1 MDRYLLETIV
11 NEWHKVH
18 TRKKNKNSNSIHVLL
33 LILYL
38 VCIPAIM
45 VHVLSNY
52 YYNMHLIH
60 WMLIRDTFR
69 IIFFDA
75 KNLCC
80 YKKVVEHTVN

>member
-1 MDRYLLETIV
+1 MNGIKCTLE
-11 NEWHKVH
+11 
-18 TRKKNKNSNSIHVLL
+18 RKNKNNNSIHVLL

-52 YYNMHLIH
+52 YYNMHSIH
-60 WMLIRDTFR
+60 WMLIR
-69 IIFFDA
+69 ILYEFFLDA

-80 YKKVVEHTVN
+80 VKSC